1 MVVGALRSAASLYFR
16 FNGNSFKKIGYLY
29 EGNVFRNNT
38 INRSLME
45 KNLTRFLTLT
55 IILCFGATT
64 LLANEVKISGRLL
77 FSRDST
83 AVIGASVRLLDL
95 EGTTISGTTTN

>member
-1 MVVGALRSAASLYFR
+1 MVGASRRATSLFFR

-29 EGNVFRNNT
+29 GNAVLKNNA

-45 KNLTRFLTLT
+45 KSLTRFLTLT
-55 IILCFGATT
+55 IFLCFGATT

-83 AVIGASVRLLDL
+83 AVIGLRY
-95 EGTTISGTTTN
+95 GY